1 MSATEKI
8 GELGLARMEAQGLG
22 DEYRKRFDYELGII
36 DSGGWSDYFMV
47 TWDVCREADERGIWR
62 SDGRGSAVSSLVCY
76 LLRITRVDPLKYGLL
91 FERFMNPH
99 RVSPPDIDLDFE
111 DERRHEIFEYVIK
124 KYGSKH
130 VALISTFSEMG
141 IRGAI
146 RDAARALDV
155 SRVDLDRILNCFP
168 RDTFS
173 AAKMAKKTRFQD
185 ADDKATVQRIASA
198 YPLLSNLVN
207 LLVQRPRHTSTHAA
221 GVVISSKPLIGIVPM
236 KISKSGLY
244 MTQWS
249 LDDLEACGCVKYD
262 FLGLDALTIMKKTV
276 ELAEA
281 RSDEPLDLK
290 QKLDENQIDF
300 EIPEIYEALTN
311 GDVGGIFQVDTNLMR
326 RAFAIIQP
334 KSFRELYDVVAIN
347 RPGSI
352 SFIPDYARR
361 KPKYLH
367 KALIPILESTY
378 GIMMYQEQSI
388 EMVAAIAGFD
398 KGDSDRMRRAI
409 GKKLAGEEI
418 DNLKTMFL
426 EGCKKTGVVPR
437 KIAEQIWVLLE
448 TATGYSFNKSHAV
461 AYGGYLA
468 YKMAWL
474 KMHYREEFM
483 TALLNVALSDRRKLV
498 RRLDECRQA
507 KTSLLPLDARRSG
520 AAFTLE
526 ADGIRLPMTLI
537 KGIGAAFMAKID
549 TLGNRE
555 YPNVFAFR
563 KVVPC
568 SSAIVEKLIKAGAFD
583 YIGRS
588 RPSLMMD
595 LQASERGTGASHDL
609 FAEEP
614 EPWPPMES
622 VRYEIE
628 ATGMIL

>member
-8 GELGLARMEAQGLG
+8 RELGLARIEAQGLG
-22 DEYRKRFDYELGII
+22 DEHRERFDYELEII
-36 DSGGWSDYFMV
+36 SSGGWSDYFLV
-47 TWDVCREADERGIWR
+47 TWDMCREADERGIWR

-76 LLRITRVDPLKYGLL
+76 LLRITRVDPLQYGLL

-111 DERRHEIFEYVIK
+111 DERRYEIFDYVIH

-130 VALISTFSEMG
+130 VALISTFSQMW

-155 SRVDLDRILNCFP
+155 SRVDLDQILNCFP

-173 AAKMAKKTRFQD
+173 DVKTAKKTRFQD
-185 ADDKATVQRIASA
+185 ADDKATAQRMASV
-198 YPLLSNLVN
+198 YPLLPKLVN

-221 GVVISSKPLIGIVPM
+221 GVVISSKSLVGIVPL
-236 KISKSGLY
+236 KLTKSGMY

-249 LDDLEACGCVKYD
+249 LDDLEASGYVKYD

-281 RSDEPLDLK
+281 RADEPLNLK
-290 QKLDENQIDF
+290 RMLDENDIDF
-300 EIPEIYEALTN
+300 EIPEIYEGLTN
-311 GDVGGIFQVDTNLMR
+311 GDVGGIFQIDTNLMR
-326 RAFAIIQP
+326 RAFAIIRP

-352 SFIPDYARR
+352 SFIPDYAKR

-367 KALIPILESTY
+367 EALIPILESTY

-388 EMVAAIAGFD
+388 QMVAAIAGFD
-398 KGDSDRMRRAI
+398 KADSDRMRRAI

-418 DNLKTMFL
+418 DKLKAMFL
-426 EGCKKTGVVPR
+426 KGCEKTGVVPR
-437 KIAEQIWVLLE
+437 NIAEQIWELLE

-507 KTSLLPLDARRSG
+507 KTHLLPLDMRRSG
-520 AAFTLE
+520 AVFTLE
-526 ADGIRLPMTLI
+526 DDGIRLPMTLI

-549 TLGNRE
+549 ALGNRE
-555 YPNVFAFR
+555 YPNLFAFR
-563 KVVPC
+563 KVVSC
-568 SSAIVEKLIKAGAFD
+568 SLVIVEKLIKAGAFD
-583 YIGRS
+583 YVGKSRS
-588 RPSLMMD
+588 ALMMD
-595 LQASERGTGASHDL
+595 LQASERGAGASQDL
-609 FAEEP
+609 FDDEAK
-614 EPWPPMES
+614 PWAPMEL
-622 VRYEIE
+622 VRYEVE
-628 ATGMIL
+628 VTGMVL